1 MRIDYKE
8 QAGIAMSAR
17 TQLADS
23 VSDRQ
28 VTLGALAFADELGAI
43 LWRMKYGQDVK
54 RAGMRRA
61 TLLLAS
67 KVRSSGKFNRAR
79 FTGIDKAAKRERN
92 LGGDVE
98 RSTADVVERFA
109 RRVIVE
115 WVADVCVTCSGRG
128 KVAVSVSAVPSPTPC
143 GTCGET
149 GRVLVDETFLPSVPL
164 TRRYYIREYERCPT
178 CHGRTRI
185 YPDSRTREAVR
196 TDVCPSCSGTGR
208 ARVDHPARAHALG
221 VSLDVYRRR
230 WEARFHGMLA
240 ILDQIDARAGDVVSA
255 QMRRAPCSPKDLEI
269 ESVSS
274 SAPRR

>member
-17 TQLADS
+17 TQLADP

-54 RAGMRRA
+54 RAGMKRA
-61 TLLLAS
+61 TLLLAN

-98 RSTADVVERFA
+98 RAATDIVERFA
-109 RRVIVE
+109 KRVIVE

-128 KVAVSVSAVPSPTPC
+128 KVALSVSAVPTPTAC
-143 GTCGET
+143 RACDNT
-149 GRVLVDETFLPSVPL
+149 GRVIVYEMALPSVPL
-164 TRRYYIREYERCPT
+164 TRPFAIQEHDRCPS
-178 CHGRTRI
+178 CHGRRYL
-185 YPDSRTREAVR
+185 YPDSSTRKAVR
-196 TDVCPSCSGTGR
+196 TDVCQSCNGSGK
-208 ARVDHPARAHALG
+208 AKVDHPARAHALG

-230 WEARFHGMLA
+230 WEDRFHGMLA
-240 ILDQIDARAGDVVSA
+240 ILDQIDECAGDVVRS
-255 QMRRAPCSPKDLEI
+255 QMRRGTLHSER
-269 ESVSS
+269 S
-274 SAPRR
+274 